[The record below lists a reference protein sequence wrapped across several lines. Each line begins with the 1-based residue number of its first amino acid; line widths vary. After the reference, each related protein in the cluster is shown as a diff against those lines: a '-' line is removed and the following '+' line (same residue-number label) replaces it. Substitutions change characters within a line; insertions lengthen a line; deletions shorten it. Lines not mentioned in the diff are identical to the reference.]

1 MRLNARQ
8 ERFVQHLVVGGMNA
22 TAAYKASGYAGKTD
36 GTARAGASELLTN
49 PNVKSRLA
57 ELQRQAAQKAVV
69 TAESIADELD
79 IAFRLAF
86 ENKQAAACVAA
97 SMGKAKLFGLI
108 VDRAEV
114 EQTIKRK
121 PVVDPDAPGEMSL
134 GDWQKKYGGSLIGH

>member
-1 MRLNARQ
+1 MLSARQ
-8 ERFVQHLVVGGMNA
+8 EAFCRNLTEGLSQYEAYLKAGYRSNDRNA
-22 TAAYKASGYAGKTD
+22 TDAHAARLVRNGKV
-36 GTARAGASELLTN
+36 A
-49 PNVKSRLA
+49 SRLA
-57 ELQRQAAQKAVV
+57 ELQRQAAQKATV
-69 TAESIADELD
+69 TAESVAAELD

-86 ENKQAAACVAA
+86 QNRQAAACVAA

-134 GDWQKKYGGSLIGH
+134 VDWQKKYGGSLLGH